1 MKRSTLSHSL
11 LNIILVFIESA
22 LTLLLRLDPELRKAA
37 YPLAKQGTV
46 VALRLYLP
54 HVEVFATFSTKGVL
68 LDAQLPVG
76 RSEPDVVI
84 NAYSIQVIN
93 AITTHDRETTEKLQ
107 MRGES
112 LQVQLVKQFIIQLGL
127 GSLIQGLIR
136 KIKGGKGKTKPTDA
150 EMAEKKDNYKQRIK
164 EQQTQINT
172 LTIKNRELET
182 TVKELQS
189 KQKTLVIVTV
199 VALVIMIGSVIAL
212 LMN

>member
-112 LQVQLVKQFIIQLGL
+112 VQVQLVKQFIMQLGL
-127 GSLIQGLIR
+127 GSLIQGLIK
-136 KIKGGKGKTKPTDA
+136 KIKGGNAKTKPTDA
-150 EMAEKKDNYKQRIK
+150 EMAEKKDHYKERIK

-189 KQKTLVIVTV
+189 KQKTFMIITV
-199 VALVIMIGSVIAL
+199 AALVVMIGSVIAL
-212 LMN
+212 LMS

>member
-1 MKRSTLSHSL
+1 MKRSTLSHSF

-68 LDAQLPVG
+68 LDAELPID
-76 RSEPDVVI
+76 RSEPDVII

-93 AITTHDRETTEKLQ
+93 AITTHDSETTEKLQ

-112 LQVQLVKQFIIQLGL
+112 VQVQLVKQFIMQLGL
-127 GSLIQGLIR
+127 GSLIQGLIK
-136 KIKGGKGKTKPTDA
+136 KIKGGKGKSKPTEADL
-150 EMAEKKDNYKQRIK
+150 AEKKENYKLRIK

-189 KQKTLVIVTV
+189 KQKMLVIVTIA
-199 VALVIMIGSVIAL
+199 ALVIMIGTIIAL

>member
-112 LQVQLVKQFIIQLGL
+112 VQVQLVKQFIMQLGL

-136 KIKGGKGKTKPTDA
+136 KIKGGKAKTKPTDA
-150 EMAEKKDNYKQRIK
+150 EMAEKKDHYKERIK

-189 KQKTLVIVTV
+189 KQKTFMIVTMA
-199 VALVIMIGSVIAL
+199 ALIVMIGSVIAL
-212 LMN
+212 LMS

>member
-68 LDAQLPVG
+68 LDAELPVG

-112 LQVQLVKQFIIQLGL
+112 VQVQLVKQFIMQLGL

-150 EMAEKKDNYKQRIK
+150 EMAEKKDHYKERIK

-189 KQKTLVIVTV
+189 KQKTFMIITV
-199 VALVIMIGSVIAL
+199 VALVVMIGSVIAL
-212 LMN
+212 LMS

>member
-136 KIKGGKGKTKPTDA
+136 KMKGGKGKTKPTDA
-150 EMAEKKDNYKQRIK
+150 EMAEKKNNYKQRIK

-212 LMN
+212 FMN

>member
-1 MKRSTLSHSL
+1 MKRSTLSHSF

-68 LDAQLPVG
+68 LDAQLPIG

-84 NAYSIQVIN
+84 NAYSLQVIN
-93 AITTHDRETTEKLQ
+93 AITTHDSETTEKLQ
-107 MRGES
+107 MRGETV
-112 LQVQLVKQFIIQLGL
+112 QVQLVKQFIMQLGL
-127 GSLIQGLIR
+127 GGLIQGIIK
-136 KIKGGKGKTKPTDA
+136 KIKGGKSKPKPTDA
-150 EMAEKKDNYKQRIK
+150 EMAEKKEHYKVRIK

-189 KQKTLVIVTV
+189 KQKTFMIVTI
-199 VALVIMIGSVIAL
+199 VALIIMVGALIAL
-212 LMN
+212 MMN

>member
-1 MKRSTLSHSL
+1 MKRSTLSHSF

-68 LDAQLPVG
+68 LDAQLPIG

-84 NAYSIQVIN
+84 NAYSLQVIN
-93 AITTHDRETTEKLQ
+93 AITTHDSETTEKLQ
-107 MRGES
+107 MRGETV
-112 LQVQLVKQFIIQLGL
+112 QVQLVKQFIMQLGL
-127 GSLIQGLIR
+127 GGLIQGIIK
-136 KIKGGKGKTKPTDA
+136 KIKGGKSKPKPTDA
-150 EMAEKKDNYKQRIK
+150 EMAEKKEHYKVRIK

-189 KQKTLVIVTV
+189 KQKTFMMVTI
-199 VALVIMIGSVIAL
+199 VALVIMIIAL
-212 LMN
+212 IALVMN

>member
-1 MKRSTLSHSL
+1 MKRSTLSHSF

-54 HVEVFATFSTKGVL
+54 HVEVFATFNTKGVL
-68 LDAQLPVG
+68 LDAQLPIG

-93 AITTHDRETTEKLQ
+93 AITTHDSETTEKLQ

-112 LQVQLVKQFIIQLGL
+112 IQVQLVKQFIMQLGL
-127 GSLIQGLIR
+127 ASLIQGLIK
-136 KIKGGKGKTKPTDA
+136 KIKGDKTKTKPTEADL
-150 EMAEKKDNYKQRIK
+150 EEKKNNYKLRIK

-172 LTIKNRELET
+172 LTIKNRKLET

-189 KQKTLVIVTV
+189 KQKTLMIVTII
-199 VALVIMIGSVIAL
+199 ALVVMIGSVVAL

>member
-1 MKRSTLSHSL
+1 MKRSTLSHSF
-11 LNIILVFIESA
+11 LNIFLVFIESA

-68 LDAQLPVG
+68 LDAQLPIG

-93 AITTHDRETTEKLQ
+93 AITTHDSESTEKLQ

-112 LQVQLVKQFIIQLGL
+112 VQVQLVKQFIMQLGL
-127 GSLIQGLIR
+127 GSLIQGLV
-136 KIKGGKGKTKPTDA
+136 KKFKGGKGKSKPTEA
-150 EMAEKKDNYKQRIK
+150 EMAEKENYKLRIK

-189 KQKTLVIVTV
+189 KQKTLTIVTV
-199 VALVIMIGSVIAL
+199 VALLVMIGAIIAL
-212 LMN
+212 LIN

>member
-1 MKRSTLSHSL
+1 MKRSTLSHSF

-68 LDAQLPVG
+68 LDAQLPIG

-93 AITTHDRETTEKLQ
+93 AITTHDSETTEKLQ

-112 LQVQLVKQFIIQLGL
+112 IQVQLIKQFIMQLGL
-127 GSLIQGLIR
+127 GSLIQGLIK
-136 KIKGGKGKTKPTDA
+136 KIKGGKAKTKPTEADL
-150 EMAEKKDNYKQRIK
+150 EEKKNNYKLRIK

-189 KQKTLVIVTV
+189 KQKTLMIVTV

>member
-1 MKRSTLSHSL
+1 MKRSTLSHSF

-68 LDAQLPVG
+68 LDAQLPIG

-84 NAYSIQVIN
+84 NAYSLQVIN
-93 AITTHDRETTEKLQ
+93 AITTHDSETTEKLQ
-107 MRGES
+107 MRGETV
-112 LQVQLVKQFIIQLGL
+112 QVQLVKQFIMQLGL
-127 GSLIQGLIR
+127 GGLIQGIIK
-136 KIKGGKGKTKPTDA
+136 KIKGGKSKPKPTDA
-150 EMAEKKDNYKQRIK
+150 EMAEKKEHYKVRIK

-189 KQKTLVIVTV
+189 KQKTLMLVTIA
-199 VALVIMIGSVIAL
+199 ALVVMVGALIAL
-212 LMN
+212 VMN

>member
-112 LQVQLVKQFIIQLGL
+112 VQVQLVKQFIMQLGL

-136 KIKGGKGKTKPTDA
+136 KIKGGKGKTKPSDA
-150 EMAEKKDNYKQRIK
+150 EMAEKKDHYKERIK

-189 KQKTLVIVTV
+189 KQKTFMIVTV
-199 VALVIMIGSVIAL
+199 VALVVAVVSIIAL

>member
-1 MKRSTLSHSL
+1 MKRSTLSHSF

-68 LDAQLPVG
+68 LDAQLPIG

-93 AITTHDRETTEKLQ
+93 AITTHDSETTEKLQ

-112 LQVQLVKQFIIQLGL
+112 IQVQLVKQFIMQLGL
-127 GSLIQGLIR
+127 GSLIQGLIK
-136 KIKGGKGKTKPTDA
+136 KIKGGKAKTKPTEADL
-150 EMAEKKDNYKQRIK
+150 EEKKNNYKLRIK

-182 TVKELQS
+182 TVRELQS
-189 KQKTLVIVTV
+189 KQKTLMIITV

>member
-1 MKRSTLSHSL
+1 MKRSTLSHSF

-68 LDAQLPVG
+68 LDAQLPIG
-76 RSEPDVVI
+76 RSAPDVVI

-93 AITTHDRETTEKLQ
+93 AITTHDSETTEKLQ

-112 LQVQLVKQFIIQLGL
+112 IQVQLVKQFIMQLGL
-127 GSLIQGLIR
+127 GSLIQGLIK
-136 KIKGGKGKTKPTDA
+136 KIKGGKAKTKPTEADL
-150 EMAEKKDNYKQRIK
+150 EEKKNNYKLRIK

-172 LTIKNRELET
+172 LTIKNREFET
-182 TVKELQS
+182 TVRELQS
-189 KQKTLVIVTV
+189 KQKTLMIVTV

>member
-1 MKRSTLSHSL
+1 MKRSTLSHSF

-68 LDAQLPVG
+68 LDAQLPIG

-93 AITTHDRETTEKLQ
+93 AITTHDSETTEKLQ

-112 LQVQLVKQFIIQLGL
+112 IQVQLVKQFIMQLGL
-127 GSLIQGLIR
+127 GGLIQGLIK
-136 KIKGGKGKTKPTDA
+136 KIKGGKAKTKPTEADL
-150 EMAEKKDNYKQRIK
+150 EEKKNNYKLRIK

-182 TVKELQS
+182 TVRELQS
-189 KQKTLVIVTV
+189 KQKTLMIVTV

>member
-1 MKRSTLSHSL
+1 MKRSTLSHSF

-68 LDAQLPVG
+68 LDAQLPIG

-93 AITTHDRETTEKLQ
+93 AITTHDSETTEKLQ

-112 LQVQLVKQFIIQLGL
+112 VQVQLVKQFIMQLGL
-127 GSLIQGLIR
+127 GGLIQGLIK
-136 KIKGGKGKTKPTDA
+136 KIKGGKSKPKPTDA
-150 EMAEKKDNYKQRIK
+150 EMAEKKEHYKTRIK

-189 KQKTLVIVTV
+189 KQKTLMIVTV

>member
-1 MKRSTLSHSL
+1 MKRSTLSHSF

-54 HVEVFATFSTKGVL
+54 HVEIFATFSTKGVL
-68 LDAQLPVG
+68 LDAQLPIG

-84 NAYSIQVIN
+84 NAYNIQIIN
-93 AITTHDRETTEKLQ
+93 AITTHDSETTEKLQ

-112 LQVQLVKQFIIQLGL
+112 VQVQLVKQFIMQLGL
-127 GSLIQGLIR
+127 GSLIQGLI
-136 KIKGGKGKTKPTDA
+136 KKFKGGKGKQDLTEA
-150 EMAEKKDNYKQRIK
+150 EMADKKNSYQLRIK

-172 LTIKNRELET
+172 LTMKNRELEIT
-182 TVKELQS
+182 LKELQS

-199 VALVIMIGSVIAL
+199 VAIIVMIGAIVAL

>member
-1 MKRSTLSHSL
+1 MKRSTLSHSFS
-11 LNIILVFIESA
+11 NIILVFIESA
-22 LTLLLRLDPELRKAA
+22 LTLLLRLDPELRRAA

-54 HVEVFATFSTKGVL
+54 HVEIFATFSTKGVL
-68 LDAQLPVG
+68 LDAQLPID
-76 RSEPDVVI
+76 RSEPDVII
-84 NAYSIQVIN
+84 NAYSLQVLN
-93 AITTHDRETTEKLQ
+93 AITTHDSETTEKLQ

-112 LQVQLVKQFIIQLGL
+112 VQVQLVKQFIMQLGL
-127 GSLIQGLIR
+127 GSLIQGLIK
-136 KIKGGKGKTKPTDA
+136 KIKGGKGKSKPTEADL
-150 EMAEKKDNYKQRIK
+150 AEKKENYKLRIK

-189 KQKTLVIVTV
+189 KQKMLVIVTV
-199 VALVIMIGSVIAL
+199 AALVIMIGTIIAL